1 MKLFGVSII
10 LLLGIV
16 NLLLL
21 TFQLLSGLHKIPVPL
36 GVHKRTGVILFI
48 TATIH
53 GLLGILASL

>member
-21 TFQLLSGLHKIPVPL
+21 AFQLLSGFHRIRVPM
-36 GVHKRTGVILFI
+36 GVHKRTGVVLAI
-48 TATIH
+48 TAVIH